1 MTLLEVLT
9 SPIWPIQKLTY
20 MKFVVSRF
28 LFRPY
33 SPRSNNA
40 IYPAPLMCQCGRAM
54 DRKMW
59 RLKRFWDTFLGRGKD
74 RSFYLPVVF
83 HIRCYE
89 RGELRFDF
97 DHLIRLWQHHA
108 NGRTDGQTVTASVF
122 MNRNNRNKW
131 SHRALCGMAST
142 VRYQQV
148 EILRNIDDKDVL

>member
-1 MTLLEVLT
+1 
-9 SPIWPIQKLTY
+9 

-97 DHLIRLWQHHA
+97 DHLIRLWQHHV
-108 NGRTDGQTVTASVF
+108 NGRTDGRTDRQWQHLFSWIETTETSEVIELYAVWLLLYGTS
-122 MNRNNRNKW
+122 KW
-131 SHRALCGMAST
+131 KSW
-142 VRYQQV
+142 
-148 EILRNIDDKDVL
+148 EISMIKTFCRLDSAQE